1 MQMFDALGTR
11 QAQMVCSAQNRHLPR
26 SHDQW
31 LVHSV
36 FLQQTNTPRKIQ
48 QKLRRS
54 RVIIMKCMDWI
65 MNKKMI
71 RQWMKFN
78 CWNNVDAQ
86 IEVKE
91 ISLTFCTYYRKCFY
105 IVNCK
110 SSQYITTSKQMSGNN
125 CIKFLFKFITFLY
138 NFISL

>member
-91 ISLTFCTYYRKCFY
+91 IFTLLINDLVKLRTKWSGK
-105 IVNCK
+105 N
-110 SSQYITTSKQMSGNN
+110 KQLLL
-125 CIKFLFKFITFLY
+125 KRYLLK
-138 NFISL
+138 